1 MEENTLNLILAI
13 TGYVPAGC
21 VVVLGII
28 SLLYQRKT
36 RSNVSKL
43 LLAGFLFMLSS
54 WAVVLIASFLPKGN
68 MTMAVSLQSIIQT
81 VGLIIVTVAFF
92 IFTKSEPSG

>member
-13 TGYVPAGC
+13 TGYVSSGC

-92 IFTKSEPSG
+92 IFTKNELSG

>member
-1 MEENTLNLILAI
+1 MEENTLNQILAI
-13 TGYVPAGC
+13 TGYVSAGC
-21 VVVLGII
+21 VVVLGIL

-92 IFTKSEPSG
+92 IFTKNEPSR